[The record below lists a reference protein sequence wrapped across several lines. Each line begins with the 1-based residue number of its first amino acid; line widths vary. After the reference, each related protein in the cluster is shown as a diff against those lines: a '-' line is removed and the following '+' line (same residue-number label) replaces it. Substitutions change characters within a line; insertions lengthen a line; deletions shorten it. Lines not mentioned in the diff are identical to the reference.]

1 MAEFKLERFKYN
13 WRGAWTTGA
22 AYKRDDV
29 VRVNGKSYVCV
40 ITHTASAAFRSDL
53 TAILPGSSPPQ
64 PQPKWVVMTSGRSFV
79 GDWTLGTD
87 YNLGDVVKYNGS
99 LWLCAVSHAA
109 SNFATDFDNWETF
122 AQGLGFVGN
131 WASSTTYA
139 PGAIVKY
146 NGMSYKCVREHI
158 SETTLEAALGEDSTG
173 SWVVYHEGIEV
184 RNDWTAGTEY
194 RLNDL
199 VKYGATVYRCIET
212 HTSSG
217 SSLDDTKFEIEAFGS
232 QYDGEWNNTA
242 YYNIGDIVRHRGFM
256 YYAVNNN
263 TDSRPYNDN
272 GNINW
277 ILLSRSYSF
286 IGSWA
291 PTTITVTSTTGLV
304 SGMILTKTS
313 GTGVLQNNTKVISV
327 LSSTQFTISITPSI
341 AISNMNITA
350 TLDTQSISLTS
361 AVSTPTIYKTG
372 DIVLRGG
379 NLYLALRDIADSQ
392 SVDGSTLDYL
402 EDDTWELVIPGK
414 TFKNEWSLNEYYSVG
429 DVVYFKG
436 SAYTCNFEHSSTI
449 INAPEDNGSGYFYWD
464 LLLQAGRPAALNTK
478 GDMLTY
484 GPSRFIDY
492 LDSTVFDDSTF
503 GDTRVPIGNE
513 AQLLSVSAEL
523 EAFWRDIVVD
533 ADTVYVSTNGVDEI
547 GGGSPENP
555 FKTIRYAAEYV
566 EDNFPPLTPTIVK
579 VSTGKFEEIGPI
591 IVPAGCAING
601 DELRSTTVLAAP
613 ALAEYQNDFQYVT
626 AYLDHLITILVD
638 IITGRPITPT
648 SGNSQAQITEIFVP
662 VIGITGLPDIDPIT
676 GEILTEDTFPTSSVA
691 GANAVV
697 NLFTVFTNY
706 ISFRV
711 ANGEIDP
718 AVTGSNIL
726 NANQTI
732 ANAGLALEVN
742 EAFIQQEILAFL
754 RLENPSVTFSEI
766 KTKNDIHSLIRA
778 IKRDLQYSGNYAT
791 TFAARRYSNA
801 VTGSQLDSLFFL
813 RDTTGL
819 RDCTTGGLQ
828 GTLNPPGVFELY
840 QKPTGGALVSLDPGW
855 GPDDTRAWIVN
866 RSPYIQGVTNTGF
879 GCIGMKVDGAL
890 HNGGNKSMTA
900 NDFTQVLSDGIGAWI
915 TNNGRAELVSVFTYY
930 CQIGYFAES
939 GGIIRAANGN
949 NSYGRYGSVADGVD
963 AAEIPQTAT
972 FFNRNNQ
979 AQVFEAFAGGNTDEL
994 IAFEYSN
1001 AGEQY
1006 TSATAS
1012 VVGAG
1017 ADATVEYTDFRDGA
1031 LFEARLTSPDGSS
1044 RKGGSGYVIKQ
1055 GSAQATIGASSTIK
1069 LSSNDATQF
1078 LSEIEGMRIIITDG
1092 TGVGQYG
1099 YIDNFVFASKLV
1111 TVRRDS
1117 DGELGWDHI
1126 IPGTPLVTDL
1136 DTTTRYR
1143 IEPRISVSA
1152 PAYSTAPYNLFTNR
1166 SYVDVQYGNTTQ
1178 TYTNITS
1185 GTDLLWRDDNTTR
1198 ITIADII
1205 SDVALQFTAD
1215 FATNPTVPFN
1225 IKGITSGATATV
1237 TAISANTGE
1246 IIEVDITSGGSSF
1259 VEGEEIYLVFSA
1271 GSGDTFDDAPVPA
1284 RFTVV
1289 RAGESYSVSLTN
1301 AGAGYN
1307 VNDVIIV
1314 AGTALGGATPA
1325 NDLTIRVTSVSLDS
1339 TSSIQTFTTTGTGK
1353 TGRFVALTNAE
1364 YVRYSEN
1371 GQNWTEVSLSFIGDN
1386 RALINGNNRF
1396 IAVAN
1401 NESRV
1406 SSSLTGQTWTTV
1418 NLPITAS
1425 WTDGTY
1431 GGGKFVIIAD
1441 DTNDVAVSAN
1451 GTTWTTAT
1459 IPDDAGGADSSVSQ
1473 WSKVVYGK
1481 GKFVAVSR
1489 NDLATATSTDGGVT
1503 WVRNDEVLP
1512 NVDWTASS
1520 LAYGNNRF
1528 LLLAA
1533 DGTTAYS
1540 FDGVTWYAGT
1550 TASAAL
1556 TYTEIK
1562 YAQGLFFAVGLDGST
1577 ATTLCATSEDGLIW
1591 VTRTLPASQRWSA
1604 LTNGLVDGISKWVV
1618 LASAAST
1625 GGVAHVSVGARAK
1638 CRADVTVGVFNTIKI
1653 WDSGSGYSSSNLP
1666 ILTITD
1672 PNFVTEVAYESRI
1685 SNGVLSQ
1692 PDFINRGAGYRRTTS
1707 TITISGNG
1715 YADIVPDGNIITISG
1730 VVNIPSPGVQ
1740 IEIAGILNP
1749 ATAAPDDLLIFSGVI
1764 ITDLGDDGT
1773 GNETRLIQL
1782 TITPS
1787 LETSYNVVH
1796 ETALTL
1802 REKFSQCR
1810 VSGHDFLDIG
1820 TGNFE
1825 ETNYPTLYSGGAF
1838 FVSSPENEVYETNSG
1853 RVFYVSTDQDGNFRA
1868 GELFSVEQSTGV
1880 VTISAQFFNLD
1891 GLSQLS
1897 LGGVR
1902 LGGSGTVISEFSTD
1916 SSFAADSN
1924 NVIPTQRAIATFLAS
1939 RLSVGGESLEVNGLQ
1954 AGAVILGGV
1963 DNEMNTVGG
1972 YLQIPADVNFDGTF
1986 ESDDGAGAITTNQT
2000 DISGTIVSQMLFL
2013 KKFDDTMQ

>member
-13 WRGAWTTGA
+13 WRGAWTTSA

-40 ITHTASAAFRSDL
+40 VTHSASAAFRTDL
-53 TAILPGSSPPQ
+53 TATLPGSSPLQ
-64 PQPKWVVMTSGRSFV
+64 PQPRWVVMTSGRSFV
-79 GDWTLGTD
+79 GNWTGSTD
-87 YNLGDVVKYNGS
+87 YNLGDVVKYDGS
-99 LWLCAVSHAA
+99 LWLCTVSHAA

-131 WASSTTYA
+131 WTSSTTYG

-146 NGMSYKCVREHI
+146 NGMSYKCVIAHTAD
-158 SETTLEAALGEDSTG
+158 TTLETNINDWE
-173 SWVVYHEGIEV
+173 VYHEGIEILG
-184 RNDWTAGTEY
+184 DWVAGSEY

-199 VKYGATVYRCIET
+199 VKYGGTVFRCIDI

-217 SSLDDTKFEIEAFGS
+217 SSLDDTKFEIEVFGS
-232 QYDGEWNNTA
+232 QYDGEWNTST

-263 TDSRPYNDN
+263 TSSRPYDDN
-272 GNINW
+272 GNVNW
-277 ILLSRSYSF
+277 ILVSRSYSF

-291 PTTITVTSTTGLV
+291 PTTITVASTAGLIP
-304 SGMILTKTS
+304 GMVLTKTS
-313 GTGVLQNNTKVISV
+313 GTGVFQTNTTVVTV
-327 LSSTQFTISITPSI
+327 LNATQFTILKKPT
-341 AISNMNITA
+341 ATISNVNATA
-350 TLDTQSISLTS
+350 TLDTLSVSLTS
-361 AVSTPTIYKTG
+361 ANSASTAYKTG

-379 NLYLALRDIADSQ
+379 NLYLALRDIADGFD
-392 SVDGSTLDYL
+392 DGSTLDYL
-402 EDDTWELVIPGK
+402 DDTIWELILPGK
-414 TFKNEWSLNEYYSVG
+414 SFKSEWILNEYYSVG

-436 SAYTCNFEHSSTI
+436 SAYTCNFEHESSI
-449 INAPEDNGSGYFYWD
+449 IDAPEDNGSGYFYWD

-484 GPSRFIDY
+484 GPTRL
-492 LDSTVFDDSTF
+492 LDNDGSTVFDDSTF
-503 GDTRVPIGNE
+503 GDTRLAIGE
-513 AQLLSVSAEL
+513 IAQLLSVSSDL
-523 EAFWRDIVVD
+523 EAYWRDIVID
-533 ADTVYVSTNGVDEI
+533 ADTVYVATNGIDDT
-547 GGGSPENP
+547 GKGTSQNP

-601 DELRSTTVLAAP
+601 DELRSTTVLANSAI
-613 ALAEYQNDFQYVT
+613 AEYQNDFQYVT
-626 AYLDHLITILVD
+626 AYLDHLVTILAD
-638 IITGRPITPT
+638 IIIGRPITPT
-648 SGNSQAQITEIFVP
+648 SGNSVLQITQIFTP
-662 VIGITGLPDIDPIT
+662 VLNITGIAQVDLNT
-676 GEILTEDTFPTSSVA
+676 SEILTEDTFPISSVA

-697 NLFTVFTNY
+697 NLFTTFTNY
-706 ISFRV
+706 ISFRI
-711 ANGEIDP
+711 ADGEINP
-718 AVTGSNIL
+718 TITGSNIL
-726 NANQTI
+726 NTNQPI
-732 ANAGLALEVN
+732 VNAGLALEVN
-742 EAFIQQEILAFL
+742 EEFVQQEILAFL
-754 RLENPSVTFSEI
+754 RLEYPSVTFSEI

-778 IKRDLQYSGNYAT
+778 IKRDLQYTGNYAT

-855 GPDDTRAWIVN
+855 GPDDERTWIVN
-866 RSPYIQGVTNTGF
+866 RSPYIQGVTNIGF
-879 GCIGMKVDGAL
+879 GCVGMKVDGAL
-890 HNGGNKSMTA
+890 HNGGNRSMTA

-915 TNNGRAELVSVFTYY
+915 TNNARAELVSVFSYY
-930 CQIGYFAES
+930 CQIGYFAEN

-963 AAEIPQTAT
+963 STEIPQTAT

-979 AQVFEAFAGGNTDEL
+979 AQVKEAIAGGNADEL

-1001 AGEQY
+1001 AGEHY
-1006 TSATAS
+1006 TSATAT

-1017 ADATVEYTDFRDGA
+1017 EDATVEYTDFRDGA
-1031 LFEARLTSPDGSS
+1031 LFEARLISPDGSS
-1044 RKGGSGYVIKQ
+1044 NKGGSGYVVKQ
-1055 GSAQATIGASSTIK
+1055 ANSQATIGASSTIV
-1069 LSSNDATQF
+1069 LSTNDTTQF
-1078 LSEIEGMRIIITDG
+1078 LSEIEGMRIIIIDG

-1099 YIDNFVFASKLV
+1099 YIDNFVFATKLV

-1117 DGELGWDHI
+1117 DAELGWDNI
-1126 IPGTPLVTDL
+1126 IPGTPLAADL

-1152 PAYSTAPYNLFTNR
+1152 PPYSTASFDLFTNR
-1166 SYVDVQYGNTTQ
+1166 SYVDVVYGDTTQ
-1178 TYTNITS
+1178 TYTNITAGS
-1185 GTDLLWRDDNTTR
+1185 DLIWRDDTNTR
-1198 ITIADII
+1198 IALAEII
-1205 SDVALQFTAD
+1205 SNTSLQFTAE
-1215 FATNPTVPFN
+1215 FATNPSVPFN
-1225 IKGITSGATATV
+1225 IKGRTSGATAV
-1237 TAISANTGE
+1237 ATAISTNTGKT
-1246 IIEVDITSGGSSF
+1246 INVTISANGSSF
-1259 VEGEEIYLVFSA
+1259 IVGEEIDLVFVS
-1271 GSGDTFDDAPVPA
+1271 GSGNTYDDDPIAA

-1289 RAGESYSVSLTN
+1289 RQGESYLVSLTN
-1301 AGAGYN
+1301 TGAGYN
-1307 VNDVIIV
+1307 INDVITIL
-1314 AGTALGGATPA
+1314 GTSLGGATPA
-1325 NDLTIRVTSVSLDS
+1325 NDITITITDVSLDS
-1339 TSSIQTFTTTGTGK
+1339 TSSIQTFTFTGTGK
-1353 TGRFVALTNAE
+1353 TGIFVSLTNSE
-1364 YVRYSEN
+1364 YSRYSEN

-1406 SSSLTGQTWTTV
+1406 SSSLNGQTWTTV
-1418 NLPITAS
+1418 DLPITAS
-1425 WTDGTY
+1425 WTDGVY
-1431 GGGKFVIIAD
+1431 GGGKFVLVAD

-1459 IPDDAGGADSSVSQ
+1459 ISDDTGGADSTISQ

-1481 GKFVAVSR
+1481 GRFVAVSR
-1489 NDLATATSTDGGVT
+1489 NDLATATSTNGGVT
-1503 WVRNDEVLP
+1503 WTRNDEVLP
-1512 NVDWTASS
+1512 NVDWTAAS

-1550 TASAAL
+1550 TASAVL
-1556 TYTEIK
+1556 TYSEIK
-1562 YAQGLFFAVGLDGST
+1562 YAQGIFFAIGLDSAA
-1577 ATTLCATSEDGLIW
+1577 ATNQCATSEDGILW
-1591 VTRTLPASQRWSA
+1591 TNRVLPASQRWSA
-1604 LTNGLVDGISKWVV
+1604 LTYGDVNGTSKWVL
-1618 LASAAST
+1618 LASAGST
-1625 GGVAHVSVGARAK
+1625 GAVAHVSTGARAK
-1638 CRADVTVGVFNTIKI
+1638 CRADVIVGSFKTIKI

-1666 ILTITD
+1666 VLTITD

-1715 YADIVPDGNIITISG
+1715 YADIVPDENIITISG
-1730 VVNIPSPGVQ
+1730 IVNLPSPGVQ
-1740 IEIAGILNP
+1740 IQIAGVLNTVTDTP
-1749 ATAAPDDLLIFSGVI
+1749 NDLSIFSGVTV
-1764 ITDLGDDGT
+1764 TDLGDDGT
-1773 GNETRLIQL
+1773 GNETRLVQL
-1782 TITPS
+1782 TISPS
-1787 LETSYNVVH
+1787 LETFYNTEH
-1796 ETALTL
+1796 GTAITL

-1810 VSGHDFLDIG
+1810 ISGHDFLDIG

-1825 ETNYPTLYSGGAF
+1825 ETNYPTLYAGGGF
-1838 FVSSPENEVYETNSG
+1838 FVASPENEVYETNSG

-1868 GELFSVEQSTGV
+1868 GELFSVEQATGV
-1880 VTISAQFFNLD
+1880 VTISAQFFQLD
-1891 GLSQLS
+1891 GLSALA

-1902 LGGSGTVISEFSTD
+1902 LGGSGTVVNEFSTD
-1916 SSFAADSN
+1916 STFSADSN
-1924 NVIPTQRAIATFLAS
+1924 NVIPTQRAIASFLAN
-1939 RLSVGGESLEVNGLQ
+1939 RLSVGGESLEVNRLQ
-1954 AGAVILGGV
+1954 AGAVIIGGT
-1963 DNEMNTVGG
+1963 DNEISTIGG
-1972 YLQIPADVNFDGTF
+1972 YLHIPSNVNFEGSF
-1986 ESDDGAGAITTNQT
+1986 ETDDGAGNITTEQT
-2000 DISGTIVSQMLFL
+2000 NISGTIVSQMLFL